1 MRNAFGLIQAIMI
14 ILIIS
19 GIAVLTL
26 KYASMQSK
34 QYSDTFLR
42 EQALLFL
49 QSATEATLFEIS
61 GYERNS
67 SCIKNINIISPDN
80 LFIAEMKIEKYFL
93 YEGKDNHGSPWPM
106 SNACSDLN
114 YSIDYEKSHG
124 MILLDAIVEI
134 NSTHPKGN
142 GRKIRI
148 VHRSLQR
155 P

>member
-1 MRNAFGLIQAIMI
+1 MRNAFGLMQAIMI

-61 GYERNS
+61 GYDRQLHN
-67 SCIKNINIISPDN
+67 SCIKNIKIISPDN

-93 YEGKDNHGSPWPM
+93 YEGKDNHGSPWPI
-106 SNACSDLN
+106 ACSDLN

-142 GRKIRI
+142 GHKIRI